1 MFGKEARRPGPIE
14 RGSIVYQTGA
24 RKKIFQFIP
33 IYTTFSTP
41 DPLTAASIA
50 GRFRPAPVSP
60 SAAEYLL
67 EATLS
72 SSLDSKT

>member
-1 MFGKEARRPGPIE
+1 VR
-14 RGSIVYQTGA
+14 V
-24 RKKIFQFIP
+24 KKIFQFIP
-33 IYTTFSTP
+33 IYTAFSNP

-60 SAAEYLL
+60 SAAEYLP